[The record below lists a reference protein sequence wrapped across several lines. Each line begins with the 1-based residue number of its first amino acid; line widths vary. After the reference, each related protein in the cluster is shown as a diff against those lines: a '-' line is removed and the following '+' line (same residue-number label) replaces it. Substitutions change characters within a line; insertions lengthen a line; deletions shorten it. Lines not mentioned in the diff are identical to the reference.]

1 MAFVAVGCHDA
12 RSDQTDSGGHADD
25 HRDDGLEGGIT
36 DGEAP
41 NPEASTAPIEVR
53 DVRGRLVDE
62 SGNPIGAGVLVTACG
77 PQQCTPGRTD
87 DRGRFTVSVNLEVDP
102 RDYSILAHGRPEYA
116 AFYHSL
122 PEAFLGPDVDVGD
135 LFLPTLPDSGPR
147 IEVDR
152 MGAPAQTVTS
162 GDVSMLVPEGTFVR
176 LDVESATFGDTGREF
191 RALRVSGD
199 QKDALVDPSLG
210 LSVLY
215 GLEPFEARFETVP
228 DRLPAEVRLS
238 FENTIGLDA
247 GASVEVFALGT
258 YVYPDWVKPA
268 RFEPVARATVS
279 ADGVRIEMDDST
291 GLPYLTWVGLRE
303 AW

>member
-1 MAFVAVGCHDA
+1 
-12 RSDQTDSGGHADD
+12 
-25 HRDDGLEGGIT
+25 
-36 DGEAP
+36 
-41 NPEASTAPIEVR
+41 
-53 DVRGRLVDE
+53 
-62 SGNPIGAGVLVTACG
+62 
-77 PQQCTPGRTD
+77 
-87 DRGRFTVSVNLEVDP
+87 
-102 RDYSILAHGRPEYA
+102 
-116 AFYHSL
+116 
-122 PEAFLGPDVDVGD
+122 
-135 LFLPTLPDSGPR
+135 
-147 IEVDR
+147 
-152 MGAPAQTVTS
+152 
-162 GDVSMLVPEGTFVR
+162 MLVPEGTFVR